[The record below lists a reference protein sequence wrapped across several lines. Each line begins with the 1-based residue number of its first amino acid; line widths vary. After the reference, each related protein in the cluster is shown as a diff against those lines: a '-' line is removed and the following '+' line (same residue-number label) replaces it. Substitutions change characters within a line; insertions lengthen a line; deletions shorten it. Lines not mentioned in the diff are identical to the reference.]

1 MGWLKKEKEP
11 EQDQRG
17 RNPPGQYLTEK
28 WPVLHAGSVPRF
40 NPHTWDFRIFGL
52 VETPLRLK
60 YQEFMSLPKAKI
72 ISDVHCVT
80 AWSKLDNEWEGVSV
94 RELMKRVMILPEAKF
109 VVTHAEEGFTTNLP
123 IDAFLDDD
131 VLFAYAHNGEPLAPE
146 HGRPLRL
153 VVPKRYF
160 WKSAKWVRGV
170 EFSSEDKPG
179 FWEVR
184 GYNNNADPWKEERY
198 W

>member
-1 MGWLKKEKEP
+1 M
-11 EQDQRG
+11 
-17 RNPPGQYLTEK
+17 
-28 WPVLHAGSVPRF
+28 LHAGSVPRF
-40 NPHTWDFRIFGL
+40 DPLTWDFRVFGL
-52 VETPLRLK
+52 VEAPFRLD
-60 YQEFMSLPKAKI
+60 YQQFISLPKVKI

-80 AWSKLDNEWEGVSV
+80 AWSTLDNEWEGVSV
-94 RELMKRVMILPEAKF
+94 RELMKRVKIRPEARF
-109 VVTHAEEGFTTNLP
+109 VVAHAEQGFTTNLP
-123 IDAFLDDD
+123 IDAFLGND
-131 VLFAYAHNGEPLAPE
+131 VLFAYAHNGKPLDPD
-146 HGRPLRL
+146 HGWPLRL

-170 EFSSEDKPG
+170 EFTSEDTPG

>member
-1 MGWLKKEKEP
+1 MGWLKKEKET

-40 NPHTWDFRIFGL
+40 NPHTWDLRIFGL
-52 VETPLRLK
+52 VETPLRLN
-60 YQEFMSLPKAKI
+60 YQEFMSLPKAQI

-94 RELMKRVMILPEAKF
+94 RELMKRVKILSEAKF
-109 VVTHAEEGFTTNLP
+109 VVAHAEEGFTANLP